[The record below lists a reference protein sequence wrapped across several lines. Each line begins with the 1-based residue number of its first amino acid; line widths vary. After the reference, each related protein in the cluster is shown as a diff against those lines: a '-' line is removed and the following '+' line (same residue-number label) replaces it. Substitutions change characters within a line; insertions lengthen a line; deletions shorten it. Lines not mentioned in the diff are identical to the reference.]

1 MRKILAVSIAIS
13 ILISILGFYLALYFD
28 LIISGMI
35 SSLLGLLFFLVFLF
49 NPQNGYFSHIIQQK
63 KRKIENHISLLV
75 VHLSQHENTEAQ
87 AKECNKSNIAK
98 HLFWNPHHTQKISN
112 SLYFFCFS
120 TSGFNSLLRR
130 FLLNRTQIQKSIN
143 FSF

>member
-98 HLFWNPHHTQKISN
+98 HLFWNPHHTQKII
-112 SLYFFCFS
+112 LVA
-120 TSGFNSLLRR
+120 
-130 FLLNRTQIQKSIN
+130 IQEGLVYLKKNILILSEN
-143 FSF
+143 GKQKAKELTEF